1 MGKLFSAVAY
11 LHKNGII
18 HRDIKPENFIFKDKT
33 KNSEIKIIDFGLSRK
48 YEPNQHRRLSSMV
61 GTPLYVAPEVL
72 KENYDYRCDNWSLG
86 VLIYQLLC
94 GYPPFYAQT
103 RKQVFKCI

>member
-33 KNSEIKIIDFGLSRK
+33 KNSEIKIIDLDSAGNMNRINTSGF
-48 YEPNQHRRLSSMV
+48 PV
-61 GTPLYVAPEVL
+61 
-72 KENYDYRCDNWSLG
+72 W
-86 VLIYQLLC
+86 
-94 GYPPFYAQT
+94 
-103 RKQVFKCI
+103 